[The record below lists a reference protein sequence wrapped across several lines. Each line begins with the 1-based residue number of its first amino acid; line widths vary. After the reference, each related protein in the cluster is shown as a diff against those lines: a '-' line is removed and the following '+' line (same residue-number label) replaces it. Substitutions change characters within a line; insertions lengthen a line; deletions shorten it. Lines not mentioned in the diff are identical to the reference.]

1 MQVGELMKPGS
12 DAGRHA
18 SSQSGRTLRWPIVCW
33 LIILALIGI
42 VQVVRGDVFDTVA
55 FAVAIVLVIASILLP
70 QRARRGVHTNVIVI
84 TATVLAAAVAL
95 LPRHGP
101 GMVAAVLV
109 TGVVALIAGW
119 PGGAPAVRSWTPG
132 LRRLAVAWS
141 VILVAGCL
149 WELAQFIVG
158 RIAPTQPSFALS
170 DLVDPLLDVPLGKA
184 VFAMAWLA
192 CGAFLVLR
200 GRRTG

>member
-1 MQVGELMKPGS
+1 MKPGS
-12 DAGRHA
+12 DAGGHA
-18 SSQSGRTLRWPIVCW
+18 SSQRGRALRWPVVCW
-33 LIILALIGI
+33 LIILVLIGI

-70 QRARRGVHTNVIVI
+70 QRAGRGVHTSVIAI
-84 TATVLAAAVAL
+84 TSTVLAVAVAL
-95 LPRHGP
+95 LPRHSP

-109 TGVVALIAGW
+109 TGVVALISGWAGT
-119 PGGAPAVRSWTPG
+119 ASAVHRWTPG
-132 LRRLAVAWS
+132 LHRLAVAWA
-141 VILVAGCL
+141 VILVVGCL

-158 RIAPTQPSFALS
+158 RLAPTQPSFALS

-192 CGAFLVLR
+192 CGVFLVLR
-200 GRRTG
+200 GRGTR

>member
-1 MQVGELMKPGS
+1 MKPGS
-12 DAGRHA
+12 DAGGHA
-18 SSQSGRTLRWPIVCW
+18 SSQSARALRWPVVCW

-42 VQVVRGDVFDTVA
+42 VQVVRGDAFDAVA
-55 FAVAIVLVIASILLP
+55 FAVAIVLVIAGILMP
-70 QRARRGVHTNVIVI
+70 QRAGRHVHTSVVVI
-84 TATVLAAAVAL
+84 TATVLTVTVAL
-95 LPRHGP
+95 LPRHSA

-119 PGGAPAVRSWTPG
+119 AGTASAVRPWTPG
-132 LRRLAVAWS
+132 LRRLAVAWA

-170 DLVDPLLDVPLGKA
+170 DLVDPLMDVPLGKA

-200 GRRTG
+200 GRGTR

>member
-1 MQVGELMKPGS
+1 MKPGS
-12 DAGRHA
+12 DAGGHA
-18 SSQSGRTLRWPIVCW
+18 SSQRGRALRWPVVCW
-33 LIILALIGI
+33 LIILVLIGI

-55 FAVAIVLVIASILLP
+55 FAVAVVLVIASILLP
-70 QRARRGVHTNVIVI
+70 QRAGRGVHTSVIAI
-84 TATVLAAAVAL
+84 TSTVLAVAVAL
-95 LPRHGP
+95 LPRHSP

-119 PGGAPAVRSWTPG
+119 AGTASAVHRWTPG
-132 LRRLAVAWS
+132 LHRLAVAWA
-141 VILVAGCL
+141 VILVVGCL

-158 RIAPTQPSFALS
+158 RLAPTQPSFALS

-192 CGAFLVLR
+192 CGVFLVLR
-200 GRRTG
+200 GRGTR

>member
-18 SSQSGRTLRWPIVCW
+18 SSQSGRALRWPVVCW
-33 LIILALIGI
+33 LIILVLIGI
-42 VQVVRGDVFDTVA
+42 VQVVRGDVFDAVA

-119 PGGAPAVRSWTPG
+119 AGTASAVRPWTPG
-132 LRRLAVAWS
+132 LRRLAVAWA

-149 WELAQFIVG
+149 WELVQFIVG

-170 DLVDPLLDVPLGKA
+170 DLVDPLLDLPLGKA

-200 GRRTG
+200 GRRSR